1 MPDTIRQLTLAN
13 GLQLTLRHAPRLK
26 RAAAALRVHAGGHDA
41 PAKWP
46 GLAHFLEHLFFLGTT
61 RYPLEN
67 GLMRY
72 VQGLGGQV
80 NASTRERTTDFF
92 FETPSTALAG
102 GLMRL
107 CQMLAEPDLAIA
119 RQRDEREVIHAEF
132 IAWSRSR
139 QAQAHHALLQ
149 SVAPGHPLRAFQ
161 AGNRYTLPLQDP
173 AFQQALREFHR
184 RYYQGGQ
191 MVLAVSGPQSLD
203 ELEQLAVP
211 PAQLFASG
219 TRELQRPP
227 PPLGT
232 RCNPQLFAH
241 DQMPAGAEHALALL
255 ISCLND
261 SRPGMWLAAA
271 RQHCGLQAI
280 KVETLYAFAGQLL
293 WHIDLTPGT
302 GVAVGQAMALLHGWF
317 GYMQNADLAQLNRE
331 FGRLQRRRE
340 HSASAME
347 LARRD
352 SAGLPFTA
360 LDTQGQRAFAALLA
374 SLPHSD
380 QGRWQL
386 PVSEPLLHTPLPE
399 TGEWS
404 LPGGLSI
411 SGALP
416 ATRQHAALLVRWQVP
431 LALKESLHAVLDQAL
446 APLKARCERASVQL
460 SFARAGQ
467 GWALRCAGVASAV
480 VTAMGIA
487 LPLLKAPP
495 ADCWTDRAVPP
506 NEPMPIRALLEQ
518 LPNAVV
524 GLDVQAETVSRQ
536 SQAQL
541 DRLWQQATWHGL
553 AVGFDTDTQRALA
566 AVLQGLP
573 GHGRAPVPV
582 PPPARRWHT
591 VDGYGSEHALLLFYP
606 LPAGM
611 EAAGRLLAHL
621 LQGPVYQRLR
631 VELQL
636 GYAVFSAM
644 RQVEGVHGLM
654 IGVQSPHAS
663 PAMILEQVVT
673 LLRERV
679 TLDLSSQQL
688 LADQF
693 DEAVMSNA
701 EVVEWAWQTHLA
713 TQPWTL
719 DGVRRAILNVRQHDL
734 DRLQDALLNGQA
746 PWICLATAAAPPD
759 FQAKQREIIAPGAT
773 LLS

>member
-13 GLQLTLRHAPRLK
+13 GLQLSLRHAPRLK
-26 RAAAALRVHAGGHDA
+26 RAAAALRVHAGSHDA

-61 RYPLEN
+61 RYPLED

-72 VQGLGGQV
+72 VQALGGQV

-92 FETPSTALAG
+92 FETPPTALAG

-107 CQMLAEPDLAIA
+107 CQMLAEPGLAIT
-119 RQRDEREVIHAEF
+119 RQRNEREVIHAEF

-161 AGNRYTLPLQDP
+161 AGNRYTLPLQAP
-173 AFQQALREFHR
+173 AFQRALSEFHR

-203 ELEQLAVP
+203 ELEQLAVQ
-211 PAQLFASG
+211 PARLFASG
-219 TRELQRPP
+219 TRVLQRPP

-232 RCNPQLFAH
+232 SCNRQLFAH
-241 DQMPAGAEHALALL
+241 EQMPAGAEQSLALL

-293 WHIDLTPGT
+293 WHIDLTPGAGMPT
-302 GVAVGQAMALLHGWF
+302 GQAMALLHGWF
-317 GYMQNADLAQLNRE
+317 GYMQNADFAQLNRE

-360 LDTQGQRAFAALLA
+360 LDTQGQHAFTALLA
-374 SLPHSD
+374 SLPRSD
-380 QGRWQL
+380 LGRWQL
-386 PVSEPLLHTPLPE
+386 PSSEPLLHTRLPE
-399 TGEWS
+399 TGECS

-411 SGALP
+411 SNALP
-416 ATRQHAALLVRWQVP
+416 TARQHAALLVRWQVP

-460 SFARAGQ
+460 QFSRAGQ
-467 GWALRCAGVASAV
+467 GWELRCAGVASAV
-480 VTAMGIA
+480 VTAIGIA

-495 ADCWTDRAVPP
+495 ADCWSDCAGPP
-506 NEPMPIRALLEQ
+506 SEPMPIRALLEQ
-518 LPNAVV
+518 LPNAVA
-524 GLDVQAETVSRQ
+524 GLDVQAVAGSRQ
-536 SQAQL
+536 SQRQL

-553 AVGFDTDTQRALA
+553 AVGFDADAQQALS
-566 AVLQGLP
+566 AVLQRLP
-573 GHGRAPVPV
+573 GLGGAPVPV
-582 PPPARRWHT
+582 PPLTRRWYT
-591 VDGYGSEHALLLFYP
+591 VGGYGSEHALLVFCP

-636 GYAVFSAM
+636 GYAVFSAL

-663 PAMILEQVVT
+663 PNMILEQVVT

-679 TLDLSSQQL
+679 TLDVPSQQL

-713 TQPWTL
+713 TQPRTL
-719 DGVRRAILNVRQHDL
+719 DDVRKAILNVRQHDL
-734 DRLQDALLNGQA
+734 ERLQDALLDGQA
-746 PWICLATAAAPPD
+746 PWTCLANAAAPPD
-759 FQAKQREIIAPGAT
+759 FQAQQREIVAPDAT